1 MFSSCEYL
9 REKLWIVGWAV
20 GGNSYKT
27 HKEGKTDLEI
37 TNNEKYQK
45 NLWLELDSNVGLQVP
60 IPVWSYVYLLHFP
73 GIKFKL

>member
-37 TNNEKYQK
+37 TNNEKYQRIY
-45 NLWLELDSNVGLQVP
+45 G
-60 IPVWSYVYLLHFP
+60 
-73 GIKFKL
+73 